1 MSTFLPYNITVENRK
16 IKELSMRRKKFF
28 LLALIPFVLFI
39 LVGCS
44 SKSDDAQ
51 TLSTAQIKKNIGSKL
66 ISTRENEQKDL
77 TKEYQKVTKNKAYTL
92 ENPYTKVNP
101 YKDSPLTALVI
112 FKTNK
117 EAKVSYTVAGKT
129 ANTSVT
135 NSVKGYHKTHQ
146 VPVAG
151 LYADDNNTVTITV
164 TYKDGTTDTKELTL
178 KTGALPKYIA
188 NAKIV
193 VSKND
198 KDKMDIGQN
207 KLTLINRTTKEPFA
221 IDADGNVRWYS
232 TNYSQHTIE
241 QTDNG
246 HLLILT
252 KKNVDSSVYNNLIET
267 DVMGRVYQEYS
278 FNSKV
283 KSNDSGNAKDE
294 TTVIHHDLLEL
305 PNKDILATVNDGSKY
320 KEDVMVQ
327 ISHKTGK
334 IVKVIDLK
342 KLLPSSMYK
351 NYKKGSDG
359 KIDWFHQNAVDY
371 DKTDNTIMISGRN
384 QDMIMKLNYKTNK
397 IIWIYSGK
405 SKSSWPKK
413 YRSKLLTPTKGT
425 TITGGQHGLYQLS
438 KDKNGENII
447 LYDNNIDVTNGNK
460 KTSGKYSQ
468 AVQYHINTKKMT
480 IDQTWA
486 YGKSLGKGNFTN
498 IIGYAERESNGNTL
512 IDFGFKNNGKE
523 SNIIEVDKDNNQVFN
538 VTIKNASSKAYVYR
552 AYRLE
557 FYPSGYTFD
566 VNK

>member
-1 MSTFLPYNITVENRK
+1 
-16 IKELSMRRKKFF
+16 MRRKK
-28 LLALIPFVLFI
+28 LLLLGLIPLMLLV

-44 SKSDDAQ
+44 SSSKDSEI
-51 TLSTAQIKKNIGSKL
+51 LSTAQIKKNIGSKL
-66 ISTRENEQKDL
+66 ISTREDAQKKSTEQ
-77 TKEYQKVTKNKAYTL
+77 YQSAAKNKSYTL
-92 ENPYTKVNP
+92 SNPYVKVNP

-112 FKTNK
+112 FKTDK
-117 EAKVSYTVAGKT
+117 VAKVSYTVTGKT
-129 ANTSVT
+129 EKTSIT
-135 NSVKGYHKTHQ
+135 NQVKGYQKTHQ
-146 VPVAG
+146 VPIAG
-151 LYADDNNTVTITV
+151 LYADYNNTVTVTV
-164 TYKDGTTDTKELTL
+164 TYKDGSTEQKVLHLQTEE
-178 KTGALPKYIA
+178 LPKYIK

-198 KDKMDIGQN
+198 KSKMDIGDN
-207 KLTLINRTTKEPFA
+207 KLTLMNRTTKEPFA
-221 IDADGNVRWYS
+221 IDADGEVRWYS

-241 QTDNG
+241 QTDDG
-246 HLLILT
+246 HFWILT
-252 KKNVDSSVYNNLIET
+252 KKNVDSTVYNDLIET
-267 DVMGRVYQEYS
+267 DVLGRVYQEYS

-294 TTVIHHDLLEL
+294 ATVIHHDLLEL

-342 KLLPSSMYK
+342 KILPSSMYK
-351 NYKKGSDG
+351 NYKAGSDG

-371 DKTDNTIMISGRN
+371 DKSDNTIMISGRN
-384 QDMIMKLNYKTNK
+384 QDMIMKLNYKTDK

-405 SKSSWPKK
+405 SKKSWPKK

-438 KDKNGENII
+438 KDKNGENIL
-447 LYDNNIDVTNGNK
+447 LYDNNVDVTNGNK

-468 AVQYHINTKKMT
+468 AVQYHIDTKKMT

-486 YGKSLGKGNFTN
+486 YGKSLGKTNFTN

-512 IDFGFKNNGKE
+512 VDFGYKNNGTE
-523 SNIIEVDKDNNQVFN
+523 SNVIEVDSSGNQVFN
-538 VTIKNASSKAYVYR
+538 VTVKNASSKAYVYR

-557 FYPSGYTFD
+557 FYPQGYVFD

>member
-1 MSTFLPYNITVENRK
+1 
-16 IKELSMRRKKFF
+16 MRRKKLF
-28 LLALIPFVLFI
+28 LLGIIPLILLI

-44 SKSDDAQ
+44 NSSKDSEV
-51 TLSTAQIKKNIGSKL
+51 LSTAQIKKNIGSKL
-66 ISTRENEQKDL
+66 ISTREDAQKKL
-77 TKEYQKVTKNKAYTL
+77 TKKYQSATKNKSYTL
-92 ENPYTKVNP
+92 SDPYVKVNP

-112 FKTNK
+112 FKTDK
-117 EAKVSYTVAGKT
+117 AAKVSYTVTGKT
-129 ANTSVT
+129 DKTSIT
-135 NSVKGYHKTHQ
+135 NQVKGYQKTHQ
-146 VPVAG
+146 VPIAG
-151 LYADDNNTVTITV
+151 LYADYNNTVTMTI
-164 TYKDGTTDTKELTL
+164 TYKDGTTEQKVLHL
-178 KTGALPKYIA
+178 QTGELPKYIK
-188 NAKIV
+188 NAKIK

-198 KDKMDIGQN
+198 KSKMDIGDN
-207 KLTLINRTTKEPFA
+207 KLTLMNRTTKEPFA
-221 IDADGNVRWYS
+221 IDADGEVRWYS

-246 HLLILT
+246 HFLILT
-252 KKNVDSSVYNNLIET
+252 KKNVDSTVYNDLIET
-267 DVMGRVYQEYS
+267 DVLGRVYHEYS

-342 KLLPSSMYK
+342 KILPSSMYRD
-351 NYKKGSDG
+351 YKAGSDG
-359 KIDWFHQNAVDY
+359 KVDWFHQNAVDY

-384 QDMIMKLNYKTNK
+384 QDMIMKLDYKTNK

-405 SKSSWPKK
+405 SKKSWPKK
-413 YRSKLLTPTKGT
+413 YRSKLLIPTKGT

-438 KDKNGENII
+438 KDKNGENIL
-447 LYDNNIDVTNGNK
+447 LYDNNVDVTNGNK

-468 AVQYHINTKKMT
+468 AVQYHIDTKKMT

-486 YGKSLGKGNFTN
+486 YGKSLGKTNFTN

-512 IDFGFKNNGKE
+512 VDFGYKKNGAE
-523 SNIIEVDKDNNQVFN
+523 SNIIEVDSDGNQVFN
-538 VTIKNASSKAYVYR
+538 VTVENASSKAYVYR

-557 FYPSGYTFD
+557 FYPQGYVFN

>member
-1 MSTFLPYNITVENRK
+1 MRK
-16 IKELSMRRKKFF
+16 RKLF
-28 LLALIPFVLFI
+28 LLTLIPLVLLV

-44 SKSDDAQ
+44 SKTTDSDKP
-51 TLSTAQIKKNIGSKL
+51 LSTAQIKKNIGSKL
-66 ISTRENEQKDL
+66 ITTREDAQKKL
-77 TKEYQKVTKNKAYTL
+77 TKQYQKITKDSSYTL
-92 ENPYTKVNP
+92 ENPYVKVNP
-101 YKDSPLTALVI
+101 YEDSPLTALVI
-112 FKTNK
+112 FQTSKA
-117 EAKVSYTVAGKT
+117 AKVSYTVEGKT
-129 ANTSVT
+129 DKTSIT
-135 NSVKGYHKTHQ
+135 NSVKGYKKVHQ
-146 VPVAG
+146 VPIAG
-151 LYADDNNTVTITV
+151 LYADTNNTVTMTI
-164 TYKDGTTDTKELTL
+164 TYKDGTTETKTLTI
-178 KTGALPKYIA
+178 KTGELPKYVKS
-188 NAKIV
+188 AKIEV
-193 VSKND
+193 TKND

-221 IDADGNVRWYS
+221 VDADGEVRWYS

-241 QTDNG
+241 QTKNG
-246 HLLILT
+246 HFLILT
-252 KKNVDSSVYNNLIET
+252 KENVDSMVYNDLIET
-267 DVMGRVYQEYS
+267 DVLGRVYKEYS

-283 KSNDSGNAKDE
+283 KSNDSNNAKDE

-351 NYKKGSDG
+351 NYKAGADG

-371 DKTDNTIMISGRN
+371 DASDNTIMISGRN
-384 QDMIMKLNYKTNK
+384 QDMIMKLNYRTNK

-405 SKSSWPKK
+405 KKSSWPKK
-413 YRSKLLTPTKGT
+413 YRSKILTPTKGT
-425 TITGGQHGLYQLS
+425 SITGGQHGLYQL
-438 KDKNGENII
+438 DKTTDGEDII
-447 LYDNNIDVTNGNK
+447 LYDNNIDVTNGDK

-468 AVQYHINTKKMT
+468 AVQYHVNLNNMT

-486 YGKSLGKGNFTN
+486 YGKSLGKANFTN

-512 IDFGFKNNGKE
+512 IDFGFKNKGKE
-523 SNIIEVDKDNNQVFN
+523 SNIIEVDSEGNQVFN
-538 VTIKNASSKAYVYR
+538 ITVKNAASKAYVYR

>member
-1 MSTFLPYNITVENRK
+1 
-16 IKELSMRRKKFF
+16 MRRRK
-28 LLALIPFVLFI
+28 LALLGLIPLVILL
-39 LVGCS
+39 LVGCANKATDNS
-44 SKSDDAQ
+44 EI
-51 TLSTAQIKKNIGSKL
+51 LSTAQIKKNIGSKL
-66 ISTRENEQKDL
+66 ITTREDSQKKL
-77 TKEYQKVTKNKAYTL
+77 TEKYQKITKKSSYTW
-92 ENPYTKVNP
+92 ENPYVKVNP

-112 FKTNK
+112 FQTTK
-117 EAKVSYTVAGKT
+117 EAKVSYTVEGKT
-129 ANTSVT
+129 DKTSIT
-135 NSVKGYHKTHQ
+135 NSVKGYQKVHQ
-146 VPVAG
+146 IPIAG
-151 LYADDNNTVTITV
+151 LYADTNNTVTMTI
-164 TYKDGTTDTKELTL
+164 TYKDGTTDSKTLTL
-178 KTGALPKYIA
+178 KTTELPKYVK
-188 NAKIV
+188 NAKV
-193 VSKND
+193 EVTKND

-246 HLLILT
+246 HFLILT
-252 KKNVDSSVYNNLIET
+252 KKNVDSMVYNDLIET
-267 DVMGRVYQEYS
+267 DVLGRVYKEYS

-283 KSNDSGNAKDE
+283 KSNDSNNAKDE
-294 TTVIHHDLLEL
+294 MTVIHHDLLEL

-334 IVKVIDLK
+334 VVKVIDLK

-351 NYKKGSDG
+351 NYKAGTDG

-384 QDMIMKLNYKTNK
+384 QDMTMKLDYKTNK

-405 SKSSWPKK
+405 KKSSWPKK
-413 YRSKLLTPTKGT
+413 YRSKILTPTKGT
-425 TITGGQHGLYQLS
+425 SITGGQHGLYQL
-438 KDKNGENII
+438 DKTADGEDII
-447 LYDNNIDVTNGNK
+447 LYDNNIDVTNGDK

-468 AVQYHINTKKMT
+468 AVQYHINLNNMT

-486 YGKSLGKGNFTN
+486 YGKSLGKANFTN

-512 IDFGFKNNGKE
+512 IDFGFKDQGKE
-523 SNIIEVDKDNNQVFN
+523 SNIIEVDADGNQVFN
-538 VTIKNASSKAYVYR
+538 VTIKNAASKAYVYR

>member
-1 MSTFLPYNITVENRK
+1 MRK
-16 IKELSMRRKKFF
+16 RKLF
-28 LLALIPFVLFI
+28 LLTLIPLVLLV

-44 SKSDDAQ
+44 SKTTDSDKP
-51 TLSTAQIKKNIGSKL
+51 LSTAQIKKNIGSKL
-66 ISTRENEQKDL
+66 ITTREDAQKKL
-77 TKEYQKVTKNKAYTL
+77 TKQYQKITKDSSYTL
-92 ENPYTKVNP
+92 ENPYVKVNP
-101 YKDSPLTALVI
+101 YEDSPLTALVI
-112 FKTNK
+112 FQTSKA
-117 EAKVSYTVAGKT
+117 AKVSYTVEGKT
-129 ANTSVT
+129 DKTSIT
-135 NSVKGYHKTHQ
+135 NSVKGYKKVHQ
-146 VPVAG
+146 VPIAG
-151 LYADDNNTVTITV
+151 LYADTNNTVTMTI
-164 TYKDGTTDTKELTL
+164 TYKDGTTETKILTI
-178 KTGALPKYIA
+178 KTGELPKYVKS
-188 NAKIV
+188 AKIEV
-193 VSKND
+193 TKND

-221 IDADGNVRWYS
+221 VDADGEVRWYS

-241 QTDNG
+241 QTKSG
-246 HLLILT
+246 HFLILT
-252 KKNVDSSVYNNLIET
+252 KKNVDSMVYNDLIET
-267 DVMGRVYQEYS
+267 DVLGRVYKEYS

-283 KSNDSGNAKDE
+283 KSNDSNNAKDE

-351 NYKKGSDG
+351 NYKAGADG

-371 DKTDNTIMISGRN
+371 DASDNTIMISGRN
-384 QDMIMKLNYKTNK
+384 QDMIMKLNYRTNK

-405 SKSSWPKK
+405 KKSSWPKK
-413 YRSKLLTPTKGT
+413 YRSKILTPTKGT
-425 TITGGQHGLYQLS
+425 SITGGQHGLYQL
-438 KDKNGENII
+438 DKTTDGEDII
-447 LYDNNIDVTNGNK
+447 LYDNNVDVTNGDK

-468 AVQYHINTKKMT
+468 AVQYHVNLNNMT

-486 YGKSLGKGNFTN
+486 YGKSLGKANFTN

-523 SNIIEVDKDNNQVFN
+523 SNIIEVDSEGNQVFN
-538 VTIKNASSKAYVYR
+538 ITVKNAASKAYVYR